1 MYVRRPCSC
10 TVARGLSVR
19 KEKKGIA
26 KKRYTAPMYGA
37 HVRLKVFIVE
47 KKRKEKDHKKIGV
60 RRHFLQARPS
70 RRHPIGKNM
79 FCRLYFAATSGVC
92 LIAAGFQKKLQSQC
106 AHVPL
111 ADDSRPHAGDGCSR
125 LARAWGCRVRRPP
138 RRREVV
144 CRAACHNRFSQKQI
158 CAR

>member
-92 LIAAGFQKKLQSQC
+92 LIAAEK
-106 AHVPL
+106 
-111 ADDSRPHAGDGCSR
+111 
-125 LARAWGCRVRRPP
+125 RVRLRVRAPATNEP
-138 RRREVV
+138 GRLTQKSKREREREIKAATCISSLSELSRARSRRRLVGG
-144 CRAACHNRFSQKQI
+144 
-158 CAR
+158 